1 MILSYTDS
9 TGQPRRVAVRSPRFT
24 IGRSPE
30 NDLAV
35 SDSNLSRRHA
45 VIETSGNVSQLSD
58 CGSANGTAV
67 NGHTLA
73 RPVVLRDGDHITLG
87 GSFDIVVSLGA
98 EGAHVGAGGAEFAST
113 VASVQPTYR
122 AQPQQVAASAASPH
136 TATPTRSSLPS
147 WLTPPVIGAFVSALV
162 IIVAAVLLFALT
174 RGRGADADADES
186 GGDTANVSREGT
198 DNQSVDDLEEL
209 NLDETETNTPAR
221 TGDVPGSVRANDNAA
236 NASAPLAAA
245 DTSTTTIPAPLAAA
259 DSDEQIS
266 RAAKRVM
273 GRISTDNAPYISE
286 EGVRDVAAKVKAYRG
301 STAIQEKLRAMQRGC
316 AEVNA
321 QAQTMNLKPSLVM
334 YAALA
339 QSEQGGGD
347 PVAVAR
353 QMAPKLLTLRA
364 TFGTATANSS
374 LLLVAAYPYPFDPPI
389 GSQTR
394 TPHPLYTQ
402 LVQAGGHKSNVET
415 SVARSVW
422 FLREQKKISPEAY
435 DLVVRLL
442 ALGIIAQS
450 PQQYGINA
458 DPLLC

>member
-1 MILSYTDS
+1 
-9 TGQPRRVAVRSPRFT
+9 
-24 IGRSPE
+24 
-30 NDLAV
+30 
-35 SDSNLSRRHA
+35 
-45 VIETSGNVSQLSD
+45 
-58 CGSANGTAV
+58 
-67 NGHTLA
+67 
-73 RPVVLRDGDHITLG
+73 
-87 GSFDIVVSLGA
+87 
-98 EGAHVGAGGAEFAST
+98 
-113 VASVQPTYR
+113 
-122 AQPQQVAASAASPH
+122 
-136 TATPTRSSLPS
+136 
-147 WLTPPVIGAFVSALV
+147 LTPPVIGAFVSALV

-174 RGRGADADADES
+174 RGRGADADASES
-186 GGDTANVSREGT
+186 DTANVSREGT
-198 DNQSVDDLEEL
+198 DNQSDDDLEEL
-209 NLDETETNTPAR
+209 NLDDTETNTPAR
-221 TGDVPGSVRANDNAA
+221 TGDVPGSVKANDNAA
-236 NASAPLAAA
+236 NASVPLAA
-245 DTSTTTIPAPLAAA
+245 DTSTTTMPVPLAAA

-316 AEVNA
+316 VEVNTQA
-321 QAQTMNLKPSLVM
+321 QALNLKPSLVM

-339 QSEQGGGD
+339 QSESSGGD